1 MSYGA
6 NISESQ
12 RQAGNYV
19 GRILRGAEVNDLPV
33 QYPTKFELVINRKT
47 ADAARPKRPG
57 VATRHR
63 RRGNRMKIWL

>member
-6 NISESQ
+6 NISETQ

-19 GRILRGAEVNDLPV
+19 GRILRGAKVNDLPV

-47 ADAARPKRPG
+47 ADTLGLNVPASLL
-57 VATRHR
+57 ATADE
-63 RRGNRMKIWL
+63 MIE